1 MNIFTNRVKKEQVR
15 EVQLNVLQV
24 LSDSLACS
32 FGPMGSNT
40 LILKENMLNKY
51 TKDGYSI
58 LQEVKVKGM
67 LEDSVIKDVKDIVRN
82 VITEFGDNSTSA
94 VLLCNLIFR
103 AMVEMENEKDERPSE
118 IEQNFKLAVERIK
131 RGILSHGR
139 ACTLEDIYNIAYTSS
154 NGNEEVAQNM
164 KDIYEKHGMDVFVDV
179 SVSPSKNTQLKSYNG
194 LTIRS
199 GYSDNAYVNVQSEN
213 KAVIQNPS
221 IYVFDDPID
230 NQTMMAL
237 FDAIIQKNIY
247 IPWQEQRQE
256 DIVPT
261 VILCKHISRDMS
273 QTIRT
278 LVEFMYNTD
287 AANRVPFLL
296 VSNITDEEELD
307 DIAMLCGCP
316 LIKKF
321 IDKEAFNIAI
331 QRGEAPTPANVETFC
346 GHCEQVESD
355 AIKTKFLT
363 PARMLD
369 EDGNLSTTYTALL
382 SNLSAALN
390 KMKDDGKDAAEIG
403 AMKRRINSLKANMVE
418 YFVGGISM
426 QDRDSVR
433 DLVEDSVLNCRSAA
447 TYGVGHAANF
457 EGYRAAYDLVNST
470 EKDDPLYKYY
480 RCISDAYYD
489 ITEMLYSTVI
499 DNSGVEV
506 AETID
511 RSITVEHM
519 PLNLRTGEFDGKVL
533 TSIMSD
539 VIVLDAISKI
549 ITIMFT
555 CNQTLLQNP
564 LVNNYQ
570 DVKDYQ

>member
-1 MNIFTNRVKKEQVR
+1 MIFTNRVKKEKVR
-15 EVQLNVLQV
+15 EVQLEVLQT
-24 LSDSLACS
+24 LSDALICS

-40 LILKENMLNKY
+40 LILNEGSLNKY

-94 VLLCNLIFR
+94 VLLCNLIFK
-103 AMVEMENEKDERPSE
+103 AMINMENEQDEKPSE
-118 IEQNFKLAVERIK
+118 IERNFKQAVERIK
-131 RGILSHGR
+131 TEILSHSR
-139 ACTLEDIYNIAYTSS
+139 TCTLEDIYNIAYTSS
-154 NGNEEVAQNM
+154 NGNEEVAINM
-164 KDIYEKHGMDVFVDV
+164 KNIYEQHGMDVFVDV

-199 GYSDNAYVNVQSEN
+199 GYADNAYVNVPSEN

-230 NQTMMAL
+230 NQTMMAM

-247 IPWQEQRQE
+247 IPFQEKRQE

-273 QTIRT
+273 QTIRG
-278 LVEFMYNTD
+278 LVEFMYNSD

-296 VSNITDEEELD
+296 VANIMDEEELD

-321 IDKEAFNIAI
+321 IDKETYNTAI

-346 GHCEQVESD
+346 GHCEQIEAD
-355 AIKTKFLT
+355 AVKTKFLT
-363 PARMLD
+363 PAKMLD
-369 EDGNLSTTYTALL
+369 ENGDLSVTYTALV
-382 SNLSAALN
+382 SNLTAALD
-390 KMKDDGKDAAEIG
+390 KMKDNGMDVAQIG

-426 QDRDSVR
+426 SDRDSVR

-447 TYGVGHAANF
+447 TYGVGYAANF
-457 EGYRAAYDLVNST
+457 EGYRAAYDMVNRT
-470 EKDDPLYKYY
+470 EKDDPLYKYFE
-480 RCISDAYYD
+480 CIKNAYFD
-489 ITEMLYSTVI
+489 ITELLYSTAV
-499 DNSGVEV
+499 DSSGTEV
-506 AETID
+506 LEIID
-511 RSITVEHM
+511 RSINVEHM
-519 PLNLRTGEFDGKVL
+519 PLNLRTGKFDGKVL

-539 VIVLDAISKI
+539 VTVLDAMAKI

-564 LVNNYQ
+564 LVNNYIDTN
-570 DVKDYQ
+570 DVK

>member
-1 MNIFTNRVKKEQVR
+1 MIFTNRVKKEKVR
-15 EVQLNVLQV
+15 EVQLEVLQT
-24 LSDSLACS
+24 LSDALICS

-40 LILKENMLNKY
+40 LILNEGSLNKY

-94 VLLCNLIFR
+94 VLLCNLIFK
-103 AMVEMENEKDERPSE
+103 AMINMENERYEKPSE
-118 IEQNFKLAVERIK
+118 IERNFKQAVERIK
-131 RGILSHGR
+131 NEILSHSR
-139 ACTLEDIYNIAYTSS
+139 PCTLEDIYNIAYTSS
-154 NGNEEVAQNM
+154 NGNEEVAMNM
-164 KDIYEKHGMDVFVDV
+164 KNIYEQHGMDVFVDV

-199 GYSDNAYVNVQSEN
+199 GYADNAYVNITSEN

-230 NQTMMAL
+230 NQTMMAM

-247 IPWQEQRQE
+247 LPWQERRQE

-273 QTIRT
+273 QTIRS
-278 LVEFMYNTD
+278 LVEFMYKSD

-296 VSNITDEEELD
+296 VSNIMDEEELD

-321 IDKEAFNIAI
+321 IDKEAYNLAI

-355 AIKTKFLT
+355 AIKTKFIT
-363 PARMLD
+363 PDKMLD
-369 EDGNLSTTYTALL
+369 ENGDLSVTYTALV
-382 SNLSAALN
+382 SNLTAALN
-390 KMKDDGKDAAEIG
+390 KMKDNGMDVAQVG

-426 QDRDSVR
+426 SDRDSMR

-447 TYGVGHAANF
+447 TYGVGYAANF
-457 EGYRAAYDLVNST
+457 EGYRAAYDMVNHT
-470 EKDDPLYKYY
+470 EKDDVLYKYY
-480 RCISDAYYD
+480 ECIKNAYFD
-489 ITEMLYSTVI
+489 ITELLYSTAI
-499 DNSGVEV
+499 DGSGTEV
-506 AETID
+506 LDVID

-519 PLNLRTGEFDGKVL
+519 PLNLRTNKFDGKVL

-539 VIVLDAISKI
+539 ITVLDAMSKI

-564 LVNNYQ
+564 LVNNYI
-570 DVKDYQ
+570 DLNEVK